1 MTDEADDALEATEAE
16 APDLDDDGAESPEGG
31 AEQSGGK
38 RGKKLM
44 LLAAIGA
51 VVLIGA
57 GAGVY
62 FSGLLGGGGASEQA
76 SGGKGEAAPL
86 PPIVAHYL
94 DLEDMVVTLG
104 GTGRKSSFLKLRV
117 SLELE
122 NAGDESRIKAVLPRI
137 VDNFQV
143 FLRELRIEELQGS
156 HGLYRVKEELLAR
169 VNAAVH
175 PTKVRD
181 VLFREMLVQ

>member
-1 MTDEADDALEATEAE
+1 MTDEPDEAE
-16 APDLDDDGAESPEGG
+16 EAVAEEGDGEDVEDGEG
-31 AEQSGGK
+31 A
-38 RGKKLM
+38 GKKSGKKKLI
-44 LLAAIGA
+44 LFAVIGI
-51 VVLIGA
+51 VVLAGA

-62 FSGLLGGGGASEQA
+62 FSGLLGGGDEAAQTAEG
-76 SGGKGEAAPL
+76 GEAENAL
-86 PPIVAHYL
+86 PVAAHYL
-94 DLEDMVVTLG
+94 DLDEMVVTLG
-104 GTGRKSSFLKLRV
+104 GTGRKSSFLKMQL

-122 NAGDESRIKAVLPRI
+122 SAVDEVRIKSVMPRI

-169 VNAAVH
+169 VNAAAH
-175 PTKVRD
+175 PAKVRD